1 MLYSTRSGFL
11 EGTTAFIR
19 DGIER
24 DEPVLVVVDAD
35 KIAALQAALD
45 GTAARVHFADM
56 ATVGHNPARIIP
68 AWHDF
73 VDAHRGAGRRVRGV
87 GEPIWAGRTPTEL
100 VECHQHE
107 ALLNLAF
114 DDAEGFT
121 LLCPYDTANLAPTI
135 IEQARGTHP
144 TVRHEHDDHDH
155 DNDGG
160 HGGDLTE
167 RYQGVHPDELLAEPL
182 DPPPTDAVTFEFG
195 PALRPVRHFASAY
208 AADTGFEIK
217 AADVAL
223 VVGEL
228 ATNSLRHG
236 GGRGTLLIWQGDGA
250 LICEVRDRGRITDPM
265 LGRRRPLLRQF
276 GGRGLWLIN
285 QLCDLVQ
292 IRSTAAGSV
301 IRVHLRLT

>member
-1 MLYSTRSGFL
+1 MLYSTRAEFL
-11 EGTTAFIR
+11 DGTTAFIR
-19 DGIER
+19 DGVER

-35 KIAALQAALD
+35 KIAALRAGLD
-45 GTAARVHFADM
+45 GRADRVHFTDM
-56 ATVGHNPARIIP
+56 ATVGQNPARIIP

-73 VDAHRGAGRRVRGV
+73 VDAHRGEGRRMRGV

-100 VECHQHE
+100 VECRQHE

-114 DDAEGFT
+114 GEVDGFT
-121 LLCPYDTANLAPTI
+121 LLCPYDTAHLDPTI
-135 IEQARGTHP
+135 IEQAHGTHP
-144 TVRHEHDDHDH
+144 TVRHDHGDGPCAPSEHY
-155 DNDGG
+155 
-160 HGGDLTE
+160 
-167 RYQGVHPDELLAEPL
+167 RGVRTAELLAEPL
-182 DPPPTDAVTFEFG
+182 DPPPADAATFAFG
-195 PALRPVRHFASAY
+195 PALRPVRHFASAF
-208 AADTGFEIK
+208 AADTGFGTK
-217 AADVAL
+217 SADVAL

-236 GGRGTLLIWQGDGA
+236 GGHGTLLIWQGDGA

-292 IRSTAAGSV
+292 IRSTAAGSA
-301 IRVHLRLT
+301 IRVHLRLA